1 MVDLIIIIL
10 LFAGLV
16 SGAKRGL
23 IVQLIQMAGFLIS
36 IIVAY
41 LYYKPLAEKLVL
53 WIPYPSVDE
62 NTTLK
67 FAVEQLDLSHTFYQ
81 LLAFALIFFVVK
93 FAIQIFASL
102 FDFLRHIPILGGL
115 NRILGGLFGVIEAYL
130 LIFIVLYVI
139 ALLPIDGIQKYVES
153 SFLTTLILDYTPI
166 ISKTFQN
173 LWFVYMK

>member
-1 MVDLIIIIL
+1 MIDLVIIIL
-10 LFAGLV
+10 LVAGLV
-16 SGAKRGL
+16 SGARRGL

-67 FAVEQLDLSHTFYQ
+67 FAVEQLDLSQTFYQ

-93 FAIQIFASL
+93 FAIQILASL
-102 FDFLRHIPILGGL
+102 FDFLRYIPILGGL
-115 NRILGGLFGVIEAYL
+115 NRLLGGVLGVVEAYL
-130 LIFIVLYVI
+130 LIFIVLYVL
-139 ALLPIDGIQKYVES
+139 ALLPIDGIQKYIEG
-153 SFLTTLILDYTPI
+153 SFLTTLMLEYTPI
-166 ISKTFQN
+166 LSKVFQH

>member
-1 MVDLIIIIL
+1 MIDLVIIIL
-10 LFAGLV
+10 LVAGLV
-16 SGAKRGL
+16 SGARRGL

-53 WIPYPSVDE
+53 WIPYPSIDE

-67 FAVEQLDLSHTFYQ
+67 FAVEQLDLSQTFYQ

-93 FAIQIFASL
+93 FAIQILASL
-102 FDFLRHIPILGGL
+102 FDFLRYIPILGGL
-115 NRILGGLFGVIEAYL
+115 NRLLGGVLGVVEAYL
-130 LIFIVLYVI
+130 LIFIVLYVL
-139 ALLPIDGIQKYVES
+139 ALLPIDGIQKYIEG
-153 SFLTTLILDYTPI
+153 SFLTTLMLEYTPI
-166 ISKTFQN
+166 LSKVFQH